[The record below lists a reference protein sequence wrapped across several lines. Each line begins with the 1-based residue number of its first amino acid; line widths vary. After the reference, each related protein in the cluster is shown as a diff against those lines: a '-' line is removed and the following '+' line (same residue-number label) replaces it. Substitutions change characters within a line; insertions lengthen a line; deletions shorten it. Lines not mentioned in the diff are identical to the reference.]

1 VVLALAAL
9 PGCESPDAPGAQS
22 ALEREEGHLT
32 SVGSTLYFLGNGGKE
47 LWKSDGTADG
57 TIMLKSFSTGAGF
70 SRGAIHSL
78 TALDGTLFFTVASS
92 TYPFRELWRS
102 DGSKEGTVRVSTVL
116 LSERMSQPELV
127 PLNGAIYFHASDGM
141 LWRTDGV
148 ETTQVRDIDTNEG
161 SESMSTGPSVTLTS
175 PTQGSFL
182 RGIVWLDA
190 TATGSLGIARVEFY
204 DGATLIGTDYSSPYS
219 FSWRTEDV
227 TDGAH
232 ALSAKAFDLVGQVGT
247 SAAVGVTVDNSPP
260 ETALGSP
267 AQNAHVRGTI
277 QLSATAS
284 DNLGVAKVE
293 FYDGAALIG
302 TDYAAPYELSWNTTS
317 TRVGIHHLTSR
328 AFDLAGNIT
337 HSAVVWV
344 IVDNHAPRVTISGP
358 SYGAQVRGSV
368 LVSATAFDNEGVA
381 RVEFY
386 VGTMLI
392 GTDSLAPYEASWNSV
407 AMADGVHTLTAK
419 AYDAAGNEATSD
431 GVEVLVDN
439 TAPTVALNAPA
450 QSAYLQGT
458 VQLSATASDN
468 VAVAGVEF
476 YDGPTLLGTDY
487 APPYT
492 LEWNTVGVRE
502 GGHLLTAR
510 AFDNVGNVSTSAE
523 VAVTVD
529 NTAPA
534 VALSTPAQNALI
546 RGIVLLG
553 ANASDTLG
561 VARVEFYV
569 DGTLLDT
576 DATAPYELSWNSAS
590 IADGAHLLMAKAY
603 DLAGNSSSSTEV
615 TVTVDN
621 TAPATALTSPAQ
633 NTRVRRIVQVS
644 ATASDHMGVARVE
657 FYANGAFI
665 GTDTTAPYDVSWDT
679 ASGPDGSI
687 TLTTQAYDL
696 AGNVTLSAGVVV
708 WVDNTAPTV
717 AITSPANG
725 ASLFLSTTIEA
736 SAGDNVGVAQVVF
749 YDGAT
754 VIGTD
759 TTAPY
764 SVNWNLLWVPKGS
777 HTLTAK
783 AYDVTGNVTT
793 SAPITVTVN

>member
-1 VVLALAAL
+1 
-9 PGCESPDAPGAQS
+9 
-22 ALEREEGHLT
+22 
-32 SVGSTLYFLGNGGKE
+32 VGSTLYFLGNGGKE

-57 TIMLKSFSTGAGF
+57 TVLLKSVSTGQGF
-70 SRGAIHSL
+70 SHGAIHSL
-78 TALDGTLFFTVASS
+78 TALDDTLFFTVASS
-92 TYPFRELWRS
+92 TYPFRELWRT
-102 DGSKEGTVRVSTVL
+102 DGSAVGTVRVSTVL
-116 LSERMSQPELV
+116 LSERMSQPELM
-127 PLNGAIYFHASDGM
+127 PFKGAIYFQASDGM

-148 ETTQVRDIDTNEG
+148 ETTQVRNIGTNEG
-161 SESMSTGPSVTLTS
+161 GETLSTGPSVTLTS

-182 RGIVWLDA
+182 RGGVLLEA

-204 DGATLIGTDYSSPYS
+204 DGATLVGTDYSSPYS
-219 FSWRTEDV
+219 FTWSTSGV

-247 SAAVGVTVDNSPP
+247 SAAVGVTIDNTPP
-260 ETALGSP
+260 ATALGSP

-302 TDYAAPYELSWNTTS
+302 TDYAAPYELSWNTAG
-317 TRVGIHHLTSR
+317 TRGGIHHLTTR
-328 AFDLAGNIT
+328 AVDLAGNIT

-344 IVDNHAPRVTISGP
+344 IVDNIAPSAAISGP
-358 SYGAQVRGSV
+358 AYGAQVRGSV
-368 LVSATAFDNEGVA
+368 LVSATAFDTEGVA

-386 VGTMLI
+386 VGTMLL
-392 GTDSLAPYEASWNSV
+392 GTDILAPYEASWNSA
-407 AMADGVHTLTAK
+407 AMADGVHILTAK
-419 AYDAAGNEATSD
+419 SYDAAGNETTSA

-439 TAPTVALNAPA
+439 TAPTVALTAPA
-450 QSAYLQGT
+450 QNAYLLGT

-510 AFDNVGNVSTSAE
+510 AFDSVGNVSTSAE
-523 VAVTVD
+523 VGVTVD

-534 VALSTPAQNALI
+534 VALSAPAQNALL
-546 RGIVLLG
+546 RGAILLG
-553 ANASDTLG
+553 ANASDNLE

-576 DATAPYELSWNSAS
+576 DTTAPYELSWNSAS
-590 IADGAHLLMAKAY
+590 TADGVHLLMAKAY

-633 NTRVRRIVQVS
+633 NTRLRRIVQVS
-644 ATASDHMGVARVE
+644 ATASDNMGVERVE
-657 FYANGAFI
+657 FYANGALI

-679 ASGPDGSI
+679 ATGPDGGI
-687 TLTTQAYDL
+687 TLTTRAYDL
-696 AGNVTLSAGVVV
+696 AGNATLSAGLTV

-736 SAGDNVGVAQVVF
+736 SAGDNVGVTQVVF

-764 SVNWNLLWVPKGS
+764 SVNWNLLWVPKGT

-783 AYDVTGNVTT
+783 AHDATGNVTT